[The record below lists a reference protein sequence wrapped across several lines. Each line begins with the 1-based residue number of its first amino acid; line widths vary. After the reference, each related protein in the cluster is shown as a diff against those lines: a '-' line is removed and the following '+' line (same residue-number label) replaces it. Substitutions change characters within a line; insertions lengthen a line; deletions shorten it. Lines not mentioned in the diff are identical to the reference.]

1 MVTTDGCEAEV
12 IAVVF
17 LYDSKRGSTVLFC
30 TEVSSVLRIGKEQ
43 ETTLKLRGIKNYI
56 QFERTPGCQTNQG

>member
-12 IAVVF
+12 IAVAL

-30 TEVSSVLRIGKEQ
+30 TEVSSVLQIGKKQ
-43 ETTLKLRGIKNYI
+43 ETALKLRDIKNYI
-56 QFERTPGCQTNQG
+56 QI